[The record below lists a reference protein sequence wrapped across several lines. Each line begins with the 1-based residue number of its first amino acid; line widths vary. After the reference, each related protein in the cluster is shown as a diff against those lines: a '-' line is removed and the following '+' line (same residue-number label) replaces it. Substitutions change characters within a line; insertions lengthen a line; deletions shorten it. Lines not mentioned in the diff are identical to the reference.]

1 MDTFSGVSI
10 LSQRSSRVVIWR
22 LLAGVISSLFLSNS
36 LLGWQTQDKTSP
48 MNVPLFSAKAD
59 TIYQD
64 RDKAKTAI
72 SPDGRKKVSICML
85 DENAEDFPAK
95 IMVDTEQGRLE
106 ATIRFGLDTEIL
118 WSPDSHAFAITG
130 SSGGANGQYECDVFY
145 IRDRKLIK
153 IELTALV
160 ERAFG
165 HPVKCSWSEQPNV
178 AAVRWLTPSRE
189 LLVAAEIMHHS
200 NCDSFGTFKAYA
212 VDLKTHSIFILKVVN
227 QLDAKRHYRDDL
239 GQELLQADDDCI
251 RHPESCHI
259 NH

>member
-153 IELTALV
+153 I
-160 ERAFG
+160 
-165 HPVKCSWSEQPNV
+165 
-178 AAVRWLTPSRE
+178 
-189 LLVAAEIMHHS
+189 
-200 NCDSFGTFKAYA
+200 
-212 VDLKTHSIFILKVVN
+212 
-227 QLDAKRHYRDDL
+227 
-239 GQELLQADDDCI
+239 
-251 RHPESCHI
+251 
-259 NH
+259 